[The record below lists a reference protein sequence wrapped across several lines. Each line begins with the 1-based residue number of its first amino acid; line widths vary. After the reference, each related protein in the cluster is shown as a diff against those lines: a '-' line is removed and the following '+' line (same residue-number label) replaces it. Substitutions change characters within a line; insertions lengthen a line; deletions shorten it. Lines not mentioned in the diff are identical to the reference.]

1 MSANS
6 WVIEK

>member
-6 WVIEK
+6 WRLF